1 MYRPVKKKSL
11 MAEINVVP
19 YIDVMLVLLVI
30 FMVTVPL
37 IQQGVE
43 VELPKATAKQMPSE
57 DSQPLIMTI
66 QRDGQIF
73 LNKGQ
78 RTDRPVPR
86 SEIVERLMPLLEAE
100 KGQIYVRGDHYVRYG
115 MVVEVMAELQE
126 AGAGQI
132 GLITESPSE

>member
-43 VELPKATAKQMPSE
+43 VELPKATAKQMPPE
-57 DSQPLIMTI
+57 DSQPLILTI

-78 RTDRPVPR
+78 RTDRPVSR